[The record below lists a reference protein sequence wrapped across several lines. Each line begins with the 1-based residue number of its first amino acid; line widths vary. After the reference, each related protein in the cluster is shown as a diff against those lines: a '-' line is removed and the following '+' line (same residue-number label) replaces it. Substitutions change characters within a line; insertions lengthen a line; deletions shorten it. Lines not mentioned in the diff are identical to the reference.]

1 MKKGKYIDYTCLI
14 ACLSH
19 NKRDASAINQL
30 VEQVEAGE
38 NLNERLLL
46 AEKSINLYP
55 LATDMVN

>member
-30 VEQVEAGE
+30 VEQVEANE
-38 NLNERLLL
+38 KLNERLLL
-46 AEKSINLYP
+46 AEKPTNLYP
-55 LATDMVN
+55 LPASTVS

>member
-19 NKRDASAINQL
+19 NKRDASAITKL
-30 VEQVEAGE
+30 VEQVEADE
-38 NLNERLLL
+38 KLNERLLL

-55 LATDMVN
+55 SAANMVN